1 MTLAQVTQSGNV
13 SLPKLWRDELGIAPN
28 TKVLLIK
35 KSGKIIIE
43 PLHRKNLGD
52 AFKEID
58 EEIKKKKVKFT
69 MDEAVADDLY
79 D

>member
-1 MTLAQVTQSGNV
+1 MTLAQVTQSGNI
-13 SLPKLWRDELGIAPN
+13 SIPKSWRDELGIAPN

-35 KSGKIIIE
+35 RCDKIIIE
-43 PLHRKNLGD
+43 PLQRKNLSD

-58 EEIKKKKVKFT
+58 DEIKRKKVKFT
-69 MDEAVADDLY
+69 MEEAVADDLY